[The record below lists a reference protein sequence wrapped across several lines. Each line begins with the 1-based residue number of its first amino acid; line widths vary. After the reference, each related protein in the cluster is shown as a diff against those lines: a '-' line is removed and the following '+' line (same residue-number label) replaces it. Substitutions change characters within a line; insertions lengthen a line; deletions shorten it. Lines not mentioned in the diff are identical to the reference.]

1 MVKNHFVLI
10 HGASYGAWCWYKV
23 SILLKSSGHDVT
35 TLDLAASGINPIQ
48 VQDVSSILDYN
59 EPLLTFMES
68 LPSHEKVILVG
79 HSFGGISISLAMERF
94 PHKISVAVF
103 VAAFVISENLT
114 YPDIHQELMRRR
126 EKKKDWSMDTKR
138 FFFNGNNNPPT
149 ALLFGPKFMESQL
162 FQLSPPEDL
171 TLSLTL
177 VRPFPLFNNEEL
189 FLKESKVSKE
199 KNGNVAK
206 VFIISKGDISLI
218 DDLQSW
224 MIERSGPYAEV
235 NEINDSDHMVMFSN
249 PKELS
254 SLLQKI
260 ADKY

>member
-1 MVKNHFVLI
+1 MKNHFVLI

-23 SILLKSSGHDVT
+23 ATLLKSAGHDVT
-35 TLDLAASGINPIQ
+35 SLDMAASGINTIQ
-48 VQDVSSILDYN
+48 VQDISSILDYN

-114 YPDIHQELMRRR
+114 YPNILQELMRRR
-126 EKKKDWSMDTKR
+126 EEKKDWSMDTKC

-149 ALLFGPKFMESQL
+149 ALLFGPKFMESQM
-162 FQLSPPEDL
+162 FQLSPHEDL
-171 TLSLTL
+171 TLSLSL

-189 FLKESKVSKE
+189 FLKESKVSMD
-199 KNGNVAK
+199 KNGRVPK
-206 VFIISKGDISLI
+206 VFIISKDDISLV
-218 DDLQSW
+218 DDLQTW

-235 NEINDSDHMVMFSN
+235 NVINDSDHMVMFSK

-254 SLLQKI
+254 SLLQQI
-260 ADKY
+260 AYKY